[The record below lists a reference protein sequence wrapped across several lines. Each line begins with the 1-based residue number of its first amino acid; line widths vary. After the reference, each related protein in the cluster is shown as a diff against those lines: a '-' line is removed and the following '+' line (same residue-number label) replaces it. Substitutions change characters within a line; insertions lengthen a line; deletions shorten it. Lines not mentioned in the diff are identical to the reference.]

1 MQLTCLRP
9 QMTQARAVQ
18 LLKSKM
24 REMRHGK
31 LRHDTG
37 FYVPYFLFCVK
48 INNGKAT
55 QTLWLA
61 IDAVRGD
68 LDLLRFDQEPA
79 TQDFDLVESNQFAAC
94 VLSETEALTR
104 LEEKVRREVYRKG
117 FFRVRNLDITGKF
130 FQIFFQPYWAGIYE
144 RNNQVTLEIIDAVR
158 GQFEG
163 AKIREIMANWLH
175 QRN

>member
-1 MQLTCLRP
+1 MELTCLRS
-9 QMTQARAVQ
+9 QMTQAQA
-18 LLKSKM
+18 LPLFKSKM

-31 LRHDTG
+31 LRYDTG
-37 FYVPYFLFCVK
+37 FYIPYFLFCIK

-68 LDLLRFDQEPA
+68 LDLQRFDQEPTA
-79 TQDFDLVESNQFAAC
+79 QDFDVVESTQFAS
-94 VLSETEALTR
+94 SELTEEEALTR
-104 LEEKVRREVYRKG
+104 LQEKVRREVYRKG
-117 FFRVRNLDITGKF
+117 FFRVRDLDITGTF
-130 FQIFFQPYWAGIYE
+130 LRIYFQPYRVGIYE